1 MNYYQNLVEFVMS
14 LWMKNFFIL
23 LAIIQ
28 MAVEIRNHR
37 MINYIE
43 CHCDIIFEKT
53 WNGRMNGRTNMANYL
68 KIAVAIDFSE
78 QSLKALDRANQLAK
92 EHNAILQ
99 LVNVIDTKSFGAVS
113 AYDLKYA
120 EELKKE
126 NILKMEKLEKEALQT
141 GVKAVESI
149 VETGSPKVF

>member
-1 MNYYQNLVEFVMS
+1 
-14 LWMKNFFIL
+14 
-23 LAIIQ
+23 
-28 MAVEIRNHR
+28 
-37 MINYIE
+37 
-43 CHCDIIFEKT
+43 
-53 WNGRMNGRTNMANYL
+53 MANYL

-141 GVKAVESI
+141 GVKEVESI
-149 VETGSPKVF
+149 VETGSPKGILTQLPQVDLIVCGATGLNRIEKMMLGSVAEKVVRHALCDVLIVR

>member
-1 MNYYQNLVEFVMS
+1 
-14 LWMKNFFIL
+14 
-23 LAIIQ
+23 
-28 MAVEIRNHR
+28 
-37 MINYIE
+37 
-43 CHCDIIFEKT
+43 
-53 WNGRMNGRTNMANYL
+53 MANYL

-78 QSLKALDRANQLAK
+78 QSLKALDRANELAK

-120 EELKKE
+120 EDLKKE

-141 GVKAVESI
+141 GVKEVESI
-149 VETGSPKVF
+149 VETGSPKGILTQLPQVDLIVCGATGLNRMEKMMLGSVAEKVVRHALCDVLIVR

>member
-1 MNYYQNLVEFVMS
+1 
-14 LWMKNFFIL
+14 
-23 LAIIQ
+23 
-28 MAVEIRNHR
+28 
-37 MINYIE
+37 
-43 CHCDIIFEKT
+43 
-53 WNGRMNGRTNMANYL
+53 MANYL

-78 QSLKALDRANQLAK
+78 QSLKALDRASQLAK

-120 EELKKE
+120 EQLKKE

-141 GVKAVESI
+141 GVKEVESI
-149 VETGSPKVF
+149 VETGSPKGILTQLPQVDLIVCGATGLNRMEKMMLGSVAEKVVRHALCDVLIVR

>member
-1 MNYYQNLVEFVMS
+1 
-14 LWMKNFFIL
+14 
-23 LAIIQ
+23 
-28 MAVEIRNHR
+28 
-37 MINYIE
+37 
-43 CHCDIIFEKT
+43 
-53 WNGRMNGRTNMANYL
+53 MANYL

-141 GVKAVESI
+141 GVKEVESI
-149 VETGSPKVF
+149 VETGSPKGILTQLPQVDLIVCGATGLNRMEKMMLGSVAEKVVRHALCDVLIVR